1 MVTKLCKEGTLNRPL
16 LPNHSLPNLMF
27 FTIKFIVIEFMTTL
41 IKIFSFQNDFTLR
54 KPSAIVKA

>member
-1 MVTKLCKEGTLNRPL
+1 MVTNLCKEGTLNHPL

-27 FTIKFIVIEFMTTL
+27 FTIKFIVSEFMTTL
-41 IKIFSFQNDFTLR
+41 IKTYSFQNDFTLR